1 MKRIRIVVICP
12 PRLQGYSL
20 TGYNHY
26 TIWKRVL
33 QPWRSKTVRL
43 GKTFFPLYSYVKF
56 FLLVLQHGSPLYS
69 YVKFFGVAIFDCC
82 VCVIRGRMGY
92 VARALCALTA
102 MLLLRHTGVNCSC
115 QSTGANMPSVL
126 CCDRTISTYTVYKR
140 DLSLKPVSPNGT
152 APRNTQSP

>member
-1 MKRIRIVVICP
+1 MEKGIATVTVKKCP
-12 PRLQGYSL
+12 PPFC
-20 TGYNHY
+20 
-26 TIWKRVL
+26 V
-33 QPWRSKTVRL
+33 
-43 GKTFFPLYSYVKF
+43 YSYVKF
-56 FLLVLQHGSPLYS
+56 FVLYS

-126 CCDRTISTYTVYKR
+126 CCDRTINTYTVCR
-140 DLSLKPVSPNGT
+140 LEQSAPCLSSGS
-152 APRNTQSP
+152 APRYMQSP